1 MKAIQ
6 DDETISVTRG
16 GTLPLVDV
24 VCSCDDNGTGIL
36 KTVNNFIK
44 IYACVGKAAV
54 NAHALTTT
62 I

>member
-6 DDETISVTRG
+6 DDETITDTRG

-24 VCSCDDNGTGIL
+24 VCSCDDNGTATL
-36 KTVNNFIK
+36 KTGNYFIK
-44 IYACVGKAAV
+44 VYACAGKAAV